1 MNESHIADVWLTL
14 KEFLDKKHI
23 ELAAERYVDLLADY
37 GTSDQVFQECLGNE
51 STLDAAIN
59 YYLDVEEYDTFDD
72 EEEWDE

>member
-1 MNESHIADVWLTL
+1 MNESHIADVRLTL

-37 GTSDQVFQECLGNE
+37 GTSDEVLQECLGNE

-72 EEEWDE
+72 EEDWDE